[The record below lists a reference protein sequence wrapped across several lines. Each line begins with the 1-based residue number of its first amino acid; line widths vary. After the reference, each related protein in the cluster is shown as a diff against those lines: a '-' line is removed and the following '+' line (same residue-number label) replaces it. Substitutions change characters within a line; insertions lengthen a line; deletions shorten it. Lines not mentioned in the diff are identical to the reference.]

1 MWTAML
7 VNAILSGND
16 AQYSWKN
23 LNDGDPNF
31 PEFPFDCV
39 EFDASFLGSSYIK
52 IQREL
57 RM

>member
-31 PEFPFDCV
+31 PFDCV
-39 EFDASFLGSSYIK
+39 EFDASFLGSSCIK